1 MGNGALVPP
10 KQLTPETILEDA
22 VYAAAPWMSREE
34 VKEFVGKPH
43 PKTIPTK
50 EEKKEE
56 MEQEL
61 LQDAVK
67 VAQRLVMRLLKDK
80 TGSEGVLVPQI
91 TALRTFR
98 QGNYTVVLLNDEFIG
113 VSKRNKVDK
122 FNQNTG
128 LRKALYRAVR
138 RLVIASQR

>member
-1 MGNGALVPP
+1 MGNGVA
-10 KQLTPETILEDA
+10 QFTPEKILEDA
-22 VYAAAPWMSREE
+22 VFAAAPWMSREE
-34 VKEFVGKPH
+34 VKEFVHKPH
-43 PKTIPTK
+43 PKTIPTR
-50 EEKKEE
+50 EEKKKE

-67 VAQRLVMRLLKDK
+67 VAQTFVMRLLKKRRTSSD
-80 TGSEGVLVPQI
+80 GVVVPQI
-91 TALRTFR
+91 TSLRSFR

-113 VSKRNKVDK
+113 VSKRNKSDK

-138 RLVIASQR
+138 RLVITSQR